1 MGQGSA
7 LYKTQKGITKPL
19 YGGAIAASVTEVN
32 STEID
37 MQGYTSGSLEVIEN
51 SGTGSWSFALY
62 QHSSTGGVFCPGLI
76 AAGTARTFAIPD
88 GGGTIDID
96 GLRANFIKFVP
107 TLTGTSNITVK
118 FTPNP

>member
-1 MGQGSA
+1 MGQA
-7 LYKTQKGITKPL
+7 TTNTRTQKGIVKAL
-19 YGGAIAASVTEVN
+19 YGGAISESKAIADC
-32 STEID
+32 TEID

-62 QHSSTGGVFCPGLI
+62 ECSSTGGTYTPGLI
-76 AAGTARTFAIPD
+76 SAGTARTFAIPD

-96 GLRANFIKFVP
+96 GIRANFIKLVP
-107 TLTGTSNITVK
+107 TLTGTSNVTVK